1 MSEATPPPDQRSST
15 GAVPPDPAA
24 APEPWVP
31 PDRPAPA
38 PSGPGPDPW
47 LPPTGVD
54 QPAPG
59 SPAPLAEPAEPV
71 GRRRG
76 RDGRTTTVV
85 LSVFAAV
92 VLAVCGF
99 LGVAGLLVN
108 LPVHPFGEP
117 RAAEPRQEEPTTA
130 DESEDQDAEAD
141 QGGPPPADPTPTRK
155 PAATPSSGPGRF
167 AVAYEVTG
175 QGPANILY
183 YDADGYPV
191 ELDGVRL
198 PWRTKISTDDPGR
211 ASVWANKGDDKGGRT
226 IACAMTVNGGRPVTE
241 SADDRAWRV
250 SCGG

>member
-1 MSEATPPPDQRSST
+1 M
-15 GAVPPDPAA
+15 
-24 APEPWVP
+24 P

-47 LPPTGVD
+47 LPTTGAAE
-54 QPAPG
+54 PAPG
-59 SPAPLAEPAEPV
+59 FPPPSRNPPNPPGADAAGTA
-71 GRRRG
+71 GRPPSF
-76 RDGRTTTVV
+76 

-92 VLAVCGF
+92 ALAVCGF

-108 LPVHPFGEP
+108 LPAHPFGEP
-117 RAAEPRQEEPTTA
+117 RAVEPRPEEPTTA

-141 QGGPPPADPTPTRK
+141 QGGSPAANPTPTRK

-175 QGPANILY
+175 QGAANILY
-183 YDADGYPV
+183 VDERPDGYPV
-191 ELDGVRL
+191 ELHDVRL
-198 PWRTKISTDDPGR
+198 PWRTKISIDDPGR
-211 ASVWANKGDDKGGRT
+211 ASLWANKGDDKGGRT